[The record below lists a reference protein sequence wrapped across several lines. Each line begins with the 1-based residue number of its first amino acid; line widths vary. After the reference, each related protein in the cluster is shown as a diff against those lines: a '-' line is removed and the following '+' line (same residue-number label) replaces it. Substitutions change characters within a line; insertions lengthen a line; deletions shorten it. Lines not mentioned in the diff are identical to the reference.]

1 MTAVRIIPCLDIDS
15 GRVVKGVSFRELRDI
30 GDPAELSRKYAGE
43 GADEIV
49 LLDISA
55 TFEGRGMFYPVIEK
69 ASESVFVPIS
79 AGGGLRSVD
88 DIKACLRAGADKTS
102 LTSAAL
108 RNPGIINEAARI
120 FGSQCIVIS
129 IDAKKVGEGW
139 HAFASGGRVDSG
151 KDAIAWAKEVVERG
165 AGEILVNS
173 IDRDGRRSGYD
184 LELLAAVTGAVNVPV
199 IASSGAGSL
208 SDISK
213 AFREGGVQAALVAS
227 LLHDGVTTISE
238 IKSHLRKEGVLV
250 R

>member
-1 MTAVRIIPCLDIDS
+1 MTAARIIPCLDIDA
-15 GRVVKGVSFRELRDI
+15 GRVVKGLSFRQLRDI
-30 GDPAELSRKYAGE
+30 GDPAEICRKYASE

-69 ASESVFVPIS
+69 ASSSIFVPIS
-79 AGGGLRSVD
+79 AGGGLKSVA

-102 LTSAAL
+102 LNSAAL
-108 RNPGIINEAARI
+108 KDPGLINEAARI

-129 IDAKKVGEGW
+129 IDAKRVGAGW
-139 HAFASGGRVDSG
+139 HAFSAGGRVDSG
-151 KDAIAWAKEVVERG
+151 RDAVEWAKEVVARG

-173 IDRDGRRSGYD
+173 IDRDGQRSGYD
-184 LELLAAVTGAVNVPV
+184 LELLRAVSDAVTVPV

-213 AFREGGVQAALVAS
+213 AFGEGRAQAALVAS
-227 LLHDGVTTISE
+227 MLHDGDATIAQ
-238 IKSHLRKEGVLV
+238 IKAHLRAEGILV